1 MKYWLPILNH
11 GLHLI
16 MKLKIYKRKSMTN
29 SDLQQLSSDF
39 FQNSLDSSPTS
50 AIMRGHKQY
59 FDQIEELNEETFEKE
74 TKAVNDF
81 ISRLES
87 IDSES
92 LSSREKVTHGML
104 EFALSSNKDSLMD
117 RSWEFGAGVSGFTGF
132 LIDYNQQ
139 MFVPDSESADMLL
152 KRLELYKRLFTQIAD
167 VQMIGLKNNRVATE
181 RNLLRTIDQLE
192 NYLGSSLDEDPL
204 LLVNFSPEISDSF
217 IYDWKENAKKIIDSN
232 IRPTVLAYLEQLKSD
247 HIPKGR
253 PDEHSG
259 IMWIDGGE
267 ETYLRA
273 LRKYTGHKNIT
284 VKEVHEVGLSEIE
297 RLKKEFFEIGENVFP
312 GVSTPEEVLQKMQT
326 EPSMRY
332 ESKEQ
337 MLQLAVETI
346 ERAYKPLDQWF
357 TVFPKSS
364 CKVLP
369 VPAESE
375 QHAPPAYYYPPLPDG
390 SRDGTYFLNTYKAET
405 KSIFEAESVAFHEAI
420 PGHHLDRTIAVEL
433 QDVPEFQKYV
443 ASTAFVEGW
452 GLYSE
457 QLANEMGLYSN
468 NVQQLGR
475 LGNDAWR
482 ACRLVLD
489 TGMHG
494 MGWSRNEAIEFF
506 RENSPIEEINA
517 EIETDRYIAWPGQA
531 CSYKIG
537 QLKIEELRRKAENE
551 LGDKF
556 DIRYFH
562 DEVLCDGGITL
573 PILENKI
580 KDFIQRHSV

>member
-1 MKYWLPILNH
+1 
-11 GLHLI
+11 
-16 MKLKIYKRKSMTN
+16 MTN
-29 SDLQQLSSDF
+29 SDLQQLSKDF
-39 FQNSLDSSPTS
+39 FQNSLESSPTS

-87 IDSES
+87 IDQES
-92 LSSREKVTHGML
+92 LSNREKVTRGML

-167 VQMIGLKNNRVATE
+167 VQMDGLKNNRVATE

-192 NYLGSSLDEDPL
+192 NYLGSSLEEDPL
-204 LLVNFSPEISDSF
+204 LLVNFSPEISESF
-217 IYDWKENAKKIIDSN
+217 ISDWKEKAKKIIDLN

-253 PDEHSG
+253 SDEHSG

-337 MLQLAVETI
+337 MLKLAVDTI

-357 TVFPKSS
+357 TVFPKSP

-468 NVQQLGR
+468 DVQQLGR

-494 MGWSRNEAIEFF
+494 MGWSRDKAIEFF
-506 RENSPIEEINA
+506 RANSPIEEINA

-531 CSYKIG
+531 CSYKMG

-580 KDFIQRHSV
+580 KEFIQRHSV

>member
-1 MKYWLPILNH
+1 
-11 GLHLI
+11 
-16 MKLKIYKRKSMTN
+16 MTN
-29 SDLQQLSSDF
+29 SELQQLSSDF

-81 ISRLES
+81 ILRLER
-87 IDSES
+87 INSES
-92 LSSREKVTHGML
+92 LSNREKVTHGML
-104 EFALSSNKDSLMD
+104 EFALSSNKDSLLD

-152 KRLELYKRLFTQIAD
+152 KRLELYKRLYTQIAE
-167 VQMIGLKNNRVATE
+167 VQKIGLKNNRVATE

-192 NYLGSSLDEDPL
+192 NYLGSSLEEDPL
-204 LLVNFSPEISDSF
+204 LLINFSPEISETF
-217 IYDWKENAKKIIDSN
+217 ISDWKEKAKKIIDSN

-253 PDEHSG
+253 SDEHSG
-259 IMWIDGGE
+259 IMWIDGGK

-284 VKEVHEVGLSEIE
+284 VEEVHEVGLSEIE

-312 GVSTPEEVLQKMQT
+312 GVNTPEEVLQIMQT

-337 MLQLAVETI
+337 MLQLAVDTI

-357 TVFPKSS
+357 TVFPKSP

-468 NVQQLGR
+468 DVQQLGR

-494 MGWSRNEAIEFF
+494 MGWSRDKAIKFF
-506 RENSPIEEINA
+506 KANSPIEAINA

-531 CSYKIG
+531 CSYKMG

-580 KDFIQRHSV
+580 GTFIAKHKS

>member
-1 MKYWLPILNH
+1 MINE
-11 GLHLI
+11 
-16 MKLKIYKRKSMTN
+16 
-29 SDLQQLSSDF
+29 QLVNLSNDF
-39 FQNSLDSSPTS
+39 FQNSLDASPTS
-50 AIMRGHKQY
+50 AIMRGHKAY
-59 FDQIEELNEETFEKE
+59 FDKIEELTEEQFE
-74 TKAVNDF
+74 
-81 ISRLES
+81 
-87 IDSES
+87 IDSKNVDDYLKRLREIELNS
-92 LSSREKVTHGML
+92 LSNREKVTYGML
-104 EFALSSNKDSLMD
+104 EFALGSNKDSLLD
-117 RSWEFGAGVSGFTGF
+117 KGWEFSAGVAGFTGF

-139 MFVPDSESADMLL
+139 MFIPDMESADLLL
-152 KRLELYKRLFTQIAD
+152 KRLELYKRLFNQIAY
-167 VQMIGLKNNRVATE
+167 VQKTGLENNRVATE

-192 NYLGSSLDEDPL
+192 NYLETTLENDPL
-204 LLVNFSPEISDSF
+204 LLVNFSPDISDGDISN
-217 IYDWKENAKKIIDSN
+217 WKEKAKVIIESN
-232 IRPTVLAYLEQLKSD
+232 IRPSVLSYLEQLRTE
-247 HIPKGR
+247 HLPQGR
-253 PDEHSG
+253 PDDKSG
-259 IMWIDGGE
+259 IMWIEGGE
-267 ETYLRA
+267 DVYLRS
-273 LRKYTGHKNIT
+273 LRKYTGHKDTT
-284 VKEVHEVGLSEIE
+284 VKEVHEIGMTEIV
-297 RLKKEFFEIGENVFP
+297 RLKKEFFEVGKNVFSE
-312 GVSTPEEVLQKMQT
+312 VDSPEDVIHKMQT
-326 EPSMRY
+326 DPAMRY

-337 MLQLAVETI
+337 MLQLAVDTI
-346 ERAYKPLDQWF
+346 ERAYKPLAEWF
-357 TVFPKSS
+357 TVFPKSP

-369 VPAESE
+369 VPAAAE

-433 QDVPEFQKYV
+433 QDVPDFQRYV

-468 NVQQLGR
+468 DVQQLGR

-494 MGWSRNEAIEFF
+494 MGWSRDKAIKFF
-506 RENSPIEEINA
+506 KANSPIEAINA

-531 CSYKIG
+531 CSYKMG

-551 LGDKF
+551 LGNKF
-556 DIRYFH
+556 DIRHFH

-580 KDFIQRHSV
+580 NTFIAKHQS

>member
-1 MKYWLPILNH
+1 
-11 GLHLI
+11 
-16 MKLKIYKRKSMTN
+16 MTN
-29 SDLQQLSSDF
+29 SELQQLSSDF

-81 ISRLES
+81 ILRLER
-87 IDSES
+87 INSES
-92 LSSREKVTHGML
+92 LSNREKVTHGML
-104 EFALSSNKDSLMD
+104 EFALSSNKDSLLD

-152 KRLELYKRLFTQIAD
+152 KRLELYKRLYTQIAE
-167 VQMIGLKNNRVATE
+167 VQKIGLKNNRVATE

-192 NYLGSSLDEDPL
+192 NYLGSSLEEDPL
-204 LLVNFSPEISDSF
+204 LLINFSPEISETF
-217 IYDWKENAKKIIDSN
+217 ISDWKEKAKKIIDSN

-253 PDEHSG
+253 SDEHSG
-259 IMWIDGGE
+259 IMWIDGGK

-284 VKEVHEVGLSEIE
+284 VEEVHEVGLSEIE

-312 GVSTPEEVLQKMQT
+312 GVNTPEEVLQKMQT

-337 MLQLAVETI
+337 MLQLAVDTI

-357 TVFPKSS
+357 TVFPKSP

-468 NVQQLGR
+468 DVQQLGR

-494 MGWSRNEAIEFF
+494 MGWSRDKAIEFF
-506 RENSPIEEINA
+506 RANSPIEEINS

-531 CSYKIG
+531 CSYKMG

-556 DIRYFH
+556 DIKYFH

-580 KDFIQRHSV
+580 ENFINKYKN

>member
-1 MKYWLPILNH
+1 
-11 GLHLI
+11 
-16 MKLKIYKRKSMTN
+16 MTN
-29 SDLQQLSSDF
+29 NELQQLSSDF

-59 FDQIEELNEETFEKE
+59 FDQIEEMTDETFKKE
-74 TKAVNDF
+74 TKKVNDF
-81 ISRLES
+81 ISRLEG
-87 IDSES
+87 INAES
-92 LSSREKVTHGML
+92 LSNREKVTHGML
-104 EFALSSNKDSLMD
+104 EFALSSNKDSLLD

-152 KRLELYKRLFTQIAD
+152 KRLELYKRLYTQIAE
-167 VQMIGLKNNRVATE
+167 VQKIGLNNNRVATE

-192 NYLGSSLDEDPL
+192 NYLGSSLEEDPL
-204 LLVNFSPEISDSF
+204 LLINFSPEISESF
-217 IYDWKENAKKIIDSN
+217 ISDWKEKAKKIIDVN
-232 IRPTVLAYLEQLKSD
+232 IRPTVLAYLDQLKTE

-253 PDEHSG
+253 TDEHSG
-259 IMWIDGGE
+259 IMWIEGGE

-273 LRKYTGHKNIT
+273 LRKYTGHKDIT
-284 VKEVHEVGLSEIE
+284 VQEVHNVGLSEID
-297 RLKKEFFEIGENVFP
+297 RLKKEFFEIGESVFP

-337 MLQLAVETI
+337 MLQLAVDTI
-346 ERAYKPLDQWF
+346 ERAYKPLEEWF
-357 TVFPKSS
+357 TVFPKSP

-390 SRDGTYFLNTYKAET
+390 SRDGTYFLNTFKAET

-433 QDVPEFQKYV
+433 QDVPDFQKYV

-468 NVQQLGR
+468 DVQQLGR

-494 MGWSRNEAIEFF
+494 MGWSRDKAIEFF
-506 RENSPIEEINA
+506 KANSPIEEINS

-531 CSYKIG
+531 CSYKMG
-537 QLKIEELRRKAENE
+537 QLKIEELRRKAEKE
-551 LGDKF
+551 LGDRF

-580 KDFIQRHSV
+580 DTFIAKHKS

>member
-1 MKYWLPILNH
+1 
-11 GLHLI
+11 
-16 MKLKIYKRKSMTN
+16 MTN
-29 SDLQQLSSDF
+29 NELQQLSKDF

-74 TKAVNDF
+74 TEAVNDF
-81 ISRLES
+81 ISRLEN
-87 IDSES
+87 IDPES
-92 LSSREKVTHGML
+92 LSNREKVTHGML

-117 RSWEFGAGVSGFTGF
+117 RSWEFGAGVSGFTSF

-152 KRLELYKRLFTQIAD
+152 KRLELYKRLFLQIAD

-192 NYLGSSLDEDPL
+192 NYLGSSLEEDPL
-204 LLVNFSPEISDSF
+204 LLINFSPEISDSF
-217 IYDWKENAKKIIDSN
+217 ISDWKEKAKKIIDSN
-232 IRPTVLAYLEQLKSD
+232 IRPTVLAYFEQLKSD

-253 PDEHSG
+253 SDEHSG

-312 GVSTPEEVLQKMQT
+312 GVSTPEEVLEKMQT

-337 MLQLAVETI
+337 MLQLAVDTI

-357 TVFPKSS
+357 TVFPKSP

-468 NVQQLGR
+468 DVQQLGR

-494 MGWSRNEAIEFF
+494 MGWSRDKAVEFF
-506 RENSPIEEINA
+506 RANSPIEEINS

-531 CSYKIG
+531 CSYKMG

>member
-1 MKYWLPILNH
+1 MINKQLV
-11 GLHLI
+11 
-16 MKLKIYKRKSMTN
+16 
-29 SDLQQLSSDF
+29 DLSNDF
-39 FQNSLDSSPTS
+39 FQNSLDTSPTS
-50 AIMRGHKQY
+50 AIMRGHKAY
-59 FDQIEELNEETFEKE
+59 FDKIEELTEEQFASDGKNVDDYM
-74 TKAVNDF
+74 K
-81 ISRLES
+81 RLGE
-87 IDSES
+87 IEFNS
-92 LSSREKVTHGML
+92 LSNRERVTYGML
-104 EFALSSNKDSLMD
+104 EFALGSNKDSLLD
-117 RSWEFGAGVSGFTGF
+117 RGWEFSAGVAGFTGF

-139 MFVPDSESADMLL
+139 MFIPDMESADLLL
-152 KRLELYKRLFTQIAD
+152 KRLELYKRLFNQIAS
-167 VQMIGLKNNRVATE
+167 VQKTGLDNNRVATE

-192 NYLGSSLDEDPL
+192 NYLETTLDKDPL
-204 LLVNFSPEISDSF
+204 LLVNFSPNISDS
-217 IYDWKENAKKIIDSN
+217 DMSNWKEKAKVIIESN
-232 IRPTVLAYLEQLKSD
+232 IRPSVLSYLEQLRTE
-247 HIPKGR
+247 HLPKGR
-253 PDEHSG
+253 SDDKSG
-259 IMWIDGGE
+259 IMWIEGGE
-267 ETYLRA
+267 EVYLRS
-273 LRKYTGHKNIT
+273 LRKYTGHKDTT
-284 VKEVHEVGLSEIE
+284 VKEVHEIGMSEIE
-297 RLKKEFFEIGENVFP
+297 RLKKEFFEVGKNVFSE
-312 GVSTPEEVLQKMQT
+312 VNSPEDVIHKMQT
-326 EPSMRY
+326 DPAMRY

-337 MLQLAVETI
+337 MLQLAVDTI
-346 ERAYKPLDQWF
+346 ERAYKPLAEWF
-357 TVFPKSS
+357 TVFPKSP

-369 VPAESE
+369 VPAAAE

-405 KSIFEAESVAFHEAI
+405 KSIFESESVAFHEAI

-433 QDVPEFQKYV
+433 QDVPDFQRYV

-468 NVQQLGR
+468 DVQQLGR

-494 MGWSRNEAIEFF
+494 MGWSRDKAIKFF
-506 RENSPIEEINA
+506 KANSPIEEINA

-531 CSYKIG
+531 CSYKMG

-556 DIRYFH
+556 DIRHFH

-580 KDFIQRHSV
+580 NTFITKHQS

>member
-1 MKYWLPILNH
+1 
-11 GLHLI
+11 
-16 MKLKIYKRKSMTN
+16 MTN
-29 SDLQQLSSDF
+29 SDLQQLSKDF

-87 IDSES
+87 IDPEP
-92 LSSREKVTHGML
+92 LSNREKVTHGML

-192 NYLGSSLDEDPL
+192 NYLGSSLEEDPL

-217 IYDWKENAKKIIDSN
+217 ISDWKEKAKKIIDSN

-297 RLKKEFFEIGENVFP
+297 RLKKEFFKIGENVFP

-337 MLQLAVETI
+337 MIQLAVDTI

-357 TVFPKSS
+357 TVFPKSP

-468 NVQQLGR
+468 DVQQLGR

-482 ACRLVLD
+482 ACRLVID

-506 RENSPIEEINA
+506 RANSPIEEINA

-531 CSYKIG
+531 CSYKMG

>member
-1 MKYWLPILNH
+1 
-11 GLHLI
+11 
-16 MKLKIYKRKSMTN
+16 MTN
-29 SDLQQLSSDF
+29 SDLQQLSKDF

-87 IDSES
+87 IDPEP
-92 LSSREKVTHGML
+92 LSNREKVTHGML

-192 NYLGSSLDEDPL
+192 NYLGSSLEEDPL
-204 LLVNFSPEISDSF
+204 LLVNFSPEISESF
-217 IYDWKENAKKIIDSN
+217 ISDWREKAKKIIDSN

-297 RLKKEFFEIGENVFP
+297 RLKKEFFKIGENVFP

-337 MLQLAVETI
+337 MLQLAVDTI

-357 TVFPKSS
+357 TVFPKSP

-468 NVQQLGR
+468 DVQQLGR

-506 RENSPIEEINA
+506 RANSPIEEINA

-531 CSYKIG
+531 CSYKMG

>member
-1 MKYWLPILNH
+1 
-11 GLHLI
+11 
-16 MKLKIYKRKSMTN
+16 MTN
-29 SDLQQLSSDF
+29 NNLQELSNDF

-74 TKAVNDF
+74 NKVVNGF

-87 IDSES
+87 IDPET
-92 LSSREKVTHGML
+92 LSNREKVTHGML

-152 KRLELYKRLFTQIAD
+152 KRLELYKRLFSQIAD
-167 VQMIGLKNNRVATE
+167 VQMIGLRNNRVATE

-192 NYLGSSLDEDPL
+192 NYLGSSLEEDPL
-204 LLVNFSPEISDSF
+204 LLVNFSPEIAESFLSD
-217 IYDWKENAKKIIDSN
+217 WREKAKKIIDSN
-232 IRPTVLAYLEQLKSD
+232 IRPTVLAYLDQLKSE

-253 PDEHSG
+253 SDEHSG

-267 ETYLRA
+267 EAYLRA

-297 RLKKEFFEIGENVFP
+297 RLKKEFFKIGENVFP
-312 GVSTPEEVLQKMQT
+312 GVSTPEEVLYKMQT

-337 MLQLAVETI
+337 MLQLAVDTI

-357 TVFPKSS
+357 TIFPKSP

-390 SRDGTYFLNTYKAET
+390 SRDGTYFLNTYKAKT

-468 NVQQLGR
+468 DVQQLGR

-494 MGWSRNEAIEFF
+494 MGWSRDKAIEFF
-506 RENSPIEEINA
+506 RANSPIEEINA

-531 CSYKIG
+531 CSYKMG
-537 QLKIEELRRKAENE
+537 QLKIEELRKKAENE

>member
-1 MKYWLPILNH
+1 
-11 GLHLI
+11 
-16 MKLKIYKRKSMTN
+16 MTN
-29 SDLQQLSSDF
+29 NELQQLSKDF

-74 TKAVNDF
+74 TEAVNDF
-81 ISRLES
+81 ISRLEN
-87 IDSES
+87 IDPES
-92 LSSREKVTHGML
+92 LSNREKVTHGML

-117 RSWEFGAGVSGFTGF
+117 RSWEFGAGVSGFTSF

-152 KRLELYKRLFTQIAD
+152 KRLELYKRLFSQIAD
-167 VQMIGLKNNRVATE
+167 VQMIGLNNNRVATK

-192 NYLGSSLDEDPL
+192 NYLGSSLEEDPL
-204 LLVNFSPEISDSF
+204 LLINFSPEISDSF
-217 IYDWKENAKKIIDSN
+217 ISDWKEKAKKIIDSN
-232 IRPTVLAYLEQLKSD
+232 IRPTVLAYFEQLKSD

-253 PDEHSG
+253 SDEHSG

-312 GVSTPEEVLQKMQT
+312 GVSTPEEVLEKMQT

-337 MLQLAVETI
+337 MLQLAVDTI

-357 TVFPKSS
+357 TVFPKSP

-468 NVQQLGR
+468 DVQQLGR

-494 MGWSRNEAIEFF
+494 MGWSRDKAVEFF
-506 RENSPIEEINA
+506 RANSPIEEINS

-531 CSYKIG
+531 CSYKMG

>member
-1 MKYWLPILNH
+1 
-11 GLHLI
+11 
-16 MKLKIYKRKSMTN
+16 MTT
-29 SDLQQLSSDF
+29 DLLTQLSNDF

-50 AIMRGHKQY
+50 AIMRGHKAY
-59 FDQIEELNEETFEKE
+59 FEKLEELTDETFNKE
-74 TKAVNDF
+74 AEVVDEF
-81 ISRLES
+81 ISRLEN
-87 IDSES
+87 IDQNT
-92 LSSREKVTHGML
+92 LSHREKVTYGML
-104 EFALSSNKDSLMD
+104 EFALSSNKDSLLD
-117 RSWEFGAGVSGFTGF
+117 KSWEFGAGVSGFTGF

-139 MFVPDSESADMLL
+139 MFVPDIESADMLL
-152 KRLELYKRLFTQIAD
+152 KRLELYKRLFNQIAS
-167 VQMIGLKNNRVATE
+167 VQKVGLANNRVATE

-192 NYLGSSLDEDPL
+192 NYLSSEIDKDPL
-204 LLVNFSPEISDSF
+204 LLVNFSPEIAESLISE
-217 IYDWKENAKKIIDSN
+217 WKEKAKKIIEMN
-232 IRPTVLAYLEQLKSD
+232 VRPAVLTYMEQLKLE
-247 HIPKGR
+247 HLPNGR
-253 PDEHSG
+253 LDEKSG
-259 IMWIDGGE
+259 IMWIDGGK

-273 LRKYTGHKNIT
+273 LRKYTGHKDIT
-284 VKEVHEVGLSEIE
+284 VQEVHEVGLSEIE
-297 RLKKEFFEIGENVFP
+297 RLKKEFFEFGESVFP
-312 GVSTPEEVLQKMQT
+312 GVTTPEEVIHKMQT

-332 ESKEQ
+332 ESKQQ
-337 MLQLAVETI
+337 MLQLAVDTI
-346 ERAYKPLDQWF
+346 ERAYKPLGDWF
-357 TVFPKSS
+357 TVFPKSP

-369 VPAESE
+369 VPEASE

-433 QDVPEFQKYV
+433 QDVPDFQKYV

-468 NVQQLGR
+468 DIQQLGR

-494 MGWSRNEAIEFF
+494 MGWSRDKAIEFF
-506 RENSPIEEINA
+506 KANSPIEEINA

-531 CSYKIG
+531 CSYKMG

-580 KDFIQRHSV
+580 DTFIAKHKS

>member
-1 MKYWLPILNH
+1 
-11 GLHLI
+11 
-16 MKLKIYKRKSMTN
+16 MTN

-59 FDQIEELNEETFEKE
+59 FDQIEELSEETFEKE

-92 LSSREKVTHGML
+92 LSNREKVTHGML

-139 MFVPDSESADMLL
+139 MFIPDSESADMLL

-192 NYLGSSLDEDPL
+192 NYLGSPLEEDPL
-204 LLVNFSPEISDSF
+204 LLVNFSPEISESF
-217 IYDWKENAKKIIDSN
+217 IPDWREKAKKIIDSN
-232 IRPTVLAYLEQLKSD
+232 IRPAVLAYLEQLKSD

-337 MLQLAVETI
+337 MLQLAVDTI

-357 TVFPKSS
+357 TVFPKSP

-468 NVQQLGR
+468 DVQQLGR

-494 MGWSRNEAIEFF
+494 IGWSRDKAIEFF
-506 RENSPIEEINA
+506 RANSPIEEINA

-531 CSYKIG
+531 CSYKMG

-551 LGDKF
+551 LGNNF
-556 DIRYFH
+556 DIRHFH

-580 KDFIQRHSV
+580 EAFIAKHQN

>member
-1 MKYWLPILNH
+1 MINKQLV
-11 GLHLI
+11 
-16 MKLKIYKRKSMTN
+16 
-29 SDLQQLSSDF
+29 DLSNDF
-39 FQNSLDSSPTS
+39 FQNSLDASPTS
-50 AIMRGHKQY
+50 AIMRGHKAY
-59 FDQIEELNEETFEKE
+59 FDKIEELTEEQFASDGKNVDDYM
-74 TKAVNDF
+74 K
-81 ISRLES
+81 RLGE
-87 IDSES
+87 IEFNS
-92 LSSREKVTHGML
+92 LSNRERVTYGML
-104 EFALSSNKDSLMD
+104 EFALGSNRDSLLD
-117 RSWEFGAGVSGFTGF
+117 RGWEFSAGVAGFTGF

-139 MFVPDSESADMLL
+139 MFIPDMESADLLL
-152 KRLELYKRLFTQIAD
+152 KRLELYKRLFNQIAS
-167 VQMIGLKNNRVATE
+167 VQKTGLDNNRVATE

-192 NYLGSSLDEDPL
+192 NYLETTLDDDPL
-204 LLVNFSPEISDSF
+204 LLVNFSPNISDGDVSN
-217 IYDWKENAKKIIDSN
+217 WKEKAKVIIESN
-232 IRPTVLAYLEQLKSD
+232 IRPSVLSYLEQLRTE
-247 HIPKGR
+247 HLPKGR
-253 PDEHSG
+253 SDDKSG
-259 IMWIDGGE
+259 IMWIEGGE
-267 ETYLRA
+267 EVYLRS
-273 LRKYTGHKNIT
+273 LRKYTGHKDTT
-284 VKEVHEVGLSEIE
+284 VKEVHEIGMSEIE
-297 RLKKEFFEIGENVFP
+297 RLKKEFFEVGKNVFSE
-312 GVSTPEEVLQKMQT
+312 VNSPEDVIHKMQT
-326 EPSMRY
+326 DPAMRY

-337 MLQLAVETI
+337 MLQLAVDTI
-346 ERAYKPLDQWF
+346 ERAYKPLAEWF
-357 TVFPKSS
+357 TVFPKSP

-369 VPAESE
+369 VPAAAE

-405 KSIFEAESVAFHEAI
+405 KSIFESESVAFHEAI

-433 QDVPEFQKYV
+433 QDVPDFQRYV

-468 NVQQLGR
+468 DVQQLGR

-494 MGWSRNEAIEFF
+494 MGWSRDKAIKFF
-506 RENSPIEEINA
+506 KANSPIEEINA

-531 CSYKIG
+531 CSYKMG

-556 DIRYFH
+556 DIRHFH

-580 KDFIQRHSV
+580 NTFITKHQS